1 MCGIAGFTHRDEAPP
16 EGALRRAIASIHHRG
31 PDQNGVHESGCVSM
45 GAVRLKIQDLAGGDQ
60 PVRDAATQTA
70 IVFNGEIYNFR
81 ELRAELESLGH
92 HFQSHC
98 DTEVVLRAF
107 LEWDT
112 DCLARLRGMF
122 ALAIWSEP
130 ARRLVLARDRMGIKP
145 LYLYARGEELH
156 FASELKALFAHPAVP
171 RTLDP
176 EALNLFLRLNYI
188 PTARTL
194 AAGITKLRPGCYLEW
209 RDGVTRTEAYWQLR
223 FAPRRITR
231 AGAMAELDHLL
242 RESVREHLVSD
253 VPLGVWLS
261 GGLDS
266 SAITHYAAALF
277 PGRLKTFS
285 VSFSGRSFD
294 EAPYFRAVAAQYGAD
309 HSEFDLRPE
318 MDDLPAVIERLSH
331 FSDEPSADA
340 GALPVWYLSQ
350 MCRRQVT
357 VALSGEGAD
366 ELFGGYVTYLA
377 DRYARWARPLP
388 LRHARALARLLPVSD
403 EKVGL
408 EYKVKRFLEGAAMP
422 PMEAHLYWN
431 GAFPAPHLP
440 APLPRDWPLDGSAP
454 PASDGSFLHLDQL
467 AYLPDD
473 ILNKCDRMSMAHSL
487 EVRPAFLDHR
497 IVEFAAALPHSLK
510 IRGRTLKFLLRELM
524 RDKLPPAVTARP
536 KQGFDIPAH
545 HWFRTA
551 LRPMLRDH
559 VTERSA
565 AAAGLHWPGILAL
578 LEEHDA
584 RRANHGYAL
593 WGLLMLT
600 LWMKEW
606 KITR

>member
-1 MCGIAGFTHRDEAPP
+1 MCGIAGFTHREGPPP
-16 EGALRRAIASIHHRG
+16 EGALRRAVESIHHRG
-31 PDQNGVHESGCVSM
+31 PDQNGILESPCASL
-45 GAVRLKIQDLAGGDQ
+45 GAVRLKIQDLSGGDQ
-60 PVRDAATQTA
+60 PITDAATATT

-92 HFQSHC
+92 AFHSHC

-107 LEWDT
+107 LQWDT
-112 DCLARLRGMF
+112 ACFARLRGMF
-122 ALAIWSEP
+122 ALALWQEP

-145 LYLYARGEELH
+145 LYLHRNGRDLH

-176 EALNLFLRLNYI
+176 VALNLFLRHNYI
-188 PTARTL
+188 PTASTL
-194 AAGITKLRPGCYLEW
+194 AAGITKLRPGCFLEW
-209 RDGVTRTEAYWQLR
+209 LDGVERVEPYWQLR
-223 FAPRRITR
+223 FSPKPRTLDD
-231 AGAMAELDHLL
+231 AKAELDHLL
-242 RESVREHLVSD
+242 RESIREHLVSD

-266 SAITHYAAALF
+266 STITHYAAQLF
-277 PGRLKTFS
+277 PGTLKTFS

-294 EAPYFRAVAAQYGAD
+294 ESPYFRAVAHHYGTD
-309 HSEFDLRPE
+309 HSEFDLQPE
-318 MDDLPAVIERLSH
+318 KDDLPAVIERLAH

-366 ELFGGYVTYLA
+366 ELFGGYITYLA
-377 DRYARWARPLP
+377 DRYARLARPLP
-388 LRHARALARLLPVSD
+388 LAPARWLARLLPVSD
-403 EKVGL
+403 EKLGL
-408 EYKVKRFLEGAAMP
+408 DYKVKRFLEGAALDP
-422 PMEAHLYWN
+422 LEAHLYWN
-431 GAFPAPHLP
+431 GAFPSSHFP
-440 APLPRDWPLDGSAP
+440 APLPREWPLDGSTA
-454 PASDGSFLHLDQL
+454 GFLHLDQL

-497 IVEFAAALPHSLK
+497 IVEFAAALPHELK
-510 IRGRTLKFLLRELM
+510 IRGRALKYILRELM
-524 RDKLPPAVTARP
+524 RDKLPAAVTTRA
-536 KQGFDIPAH
+536 KQGFDIPTH
-545 HWFRTA
+545 HWFRTT

-559 VTERSA
+559 VHERSIT
-565 AAAGLHWPGILAL
+565 AAGLDWPAIRQL
-578 LEEHDA
+578 LDEHDT
-584 RRANHGYAL
+584 RRASHGYSL